1 MISAQIFSLF
11 WLKKPLKLNSG
22 KPALSTETKVLKI
35 WLPLMISSASKV
47 CPKRII
53 WFNFNSNQSWYTL
66 NLTVSP
72 FCPSVNQTLLNTHII
87 HITLTYVKHI
97 KSVLLSLSAP
107 LLAVH
112 SKPLR
117 RPSRLVSGR
126 KPSTSWSYRKI
137 YQQWNTTWRS
147 LSTTPP
153 CRTLRWERRDEEW
166 KELNRV
172 EKRERRRNIKGR
184 RGS

>member
-35 WLPLMISSASKV
+35 WLPLMISSASKL
-47 CPKRII
+47 CPKRKIFGLTSSPTKVDILWI
-53 WFNFNSNQSWYTL
+53 WLYLHFVVLSTKHRWILTLFTFQSWWRHATL
-66 NLTVSP
+66 K
-72 FCPSVNQTLLNTHII
+72 
-87 HITLTYVKHI
+87 YKHI
-97 KSVLLSLSAP
+97 ETVLLSLSAP

-112 SKPLR
+112 SKPSR

-126 KPSTSWSYRKI
+126 KPSTSWIYRRI
-137 YQQWNTTWRS
+137 HPQWNTTWRS

-153 CRTLRWERRDEEW
+153 CRTSRWERRDEDG
-166 KELNRV
+166 
-172 EKRERRRNIKGR
+172 RN
-184 RGS
+184 